1 MTKIRVLEFVT
12 DTYLVQRRERFGL
25 FWHNVADQ
33 EFQEDLDAADIHGD
47 IDFEDIAVRCAVR
60 LATQMEAEYIGVVYK
75 REPLIKRWK
84 NRVRYKF
91 TGPAGPCGMMGA
103 RGDRGDP
110 GRDGFAR
117 GALDLQCPKCQQFLQ
132 DEPRQELK
140 VKIVQGNHF
149 YHDCAKCGES
159 TKWRIVNGLPIP
171 LAYMRK

>member
-1 MTKIRVLEFVT
+1 MTTKIRVLEFVT

-33 EFQEDLDAADIHGD
+33 EFQEELDDADIHD
-47 IDFEDIAVRCAVR
+47 YIDFEDIAVRCAVR
-60 LATQMEAEYIGVVYK
+60 VATQLEAEYIGVVYK

-84 NRVRYKF
+84 NRIRYKL
-91 TGPAGPCGMMGA
+91 TGPPGPCGMMGA
-103 RGDRGDP
+103 P
-110 GRDGFAR
+110 GANGVDGIAR

-149 YHDCAKCGES
+149 YHDCAKCGWGA
-159 TKWRIVNGLPIP
+159 KWRIVNGLPIP